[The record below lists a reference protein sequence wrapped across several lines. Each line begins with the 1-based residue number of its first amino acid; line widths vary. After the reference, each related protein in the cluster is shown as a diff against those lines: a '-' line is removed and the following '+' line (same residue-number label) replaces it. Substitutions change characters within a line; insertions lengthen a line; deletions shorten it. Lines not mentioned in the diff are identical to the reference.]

1 MMQNVATTKSEVAA
15 FATGTQTSSF
25 TDSGANEQFGR
36 LLQEQKSTNSV
47 VVNSENSSP
56 KNSNKK
62 AAQQPE
68 ENIKND
74 LFVEANQNTSKDRV
88 KANDEQIPNTSQD
101 KTVID
106 SSDGSVLKGENV
118 DDNLKDE
125 LKVTNTNAEQQS
137 VSSSNQNDIESGE
150 ESANIVA
157 QEWVLLIDNLN
168 RLADITHTSNPTLV
182 EQNSHQLEVSVDEL
196 KLSSKIENAL
206 SEEIGESQFVDDHR
220 IGIDGFN
227 LLGTEDKKVPSEYI
241 LSSKKQT
248 EQAISSIVDK
258 ALGEVLAT
266 VEGEAEVDIPQKT
279 AKLILEQPL
288 VLKDLINQLRV
299 ASQESDADSTE
310 QQPLDTATDSAVKK
324 DSQLINLQA
333 DLTLTENKELLKTLV
348 IETDTNEPVK
358 QAKVDLSVTADKLAQ
373 TQQAEVET
381 TKLNLRVEKGEL
393 IEQDVQMTQVAAN
406 IQLNVNKTDKAVVN
420 NDLKSLLNLSD
431 SKLDKVLENIAQRVF
446 DSKNAGESISPEQLA
461 QQVVMPKPAEIINSL
476 ESSTKDFIS
485 ALKSGLEEFKNQLSQ
500 GREPGIDLKALMAEA
515 LAKTTD
521 PATVAKTPV
530 NLEQI
535 ASSVSQVL
543 DLAQSM
549 SRTIENRHDQAYSA
563 TLRDVAQIQ
572 GEQSKQIQLNQ
583 VESRFEK
590 AINIA
595 KPEGH
600 QQLAEK
606 VRWMVNTKNL
616 VAEIRLDPAE
626 LGSVH
631 VKVSMSGES
640 ATVNFVVQSQQARDA
655 VDTATPRLREMLAEK
670 GIELG
675 QSSVRQES
683 DGQQGHGDGE
693 LAKQGGRANG
703 ESEETDMSEQVLA
716 QQNIV
721 NGALGGIDYFV

>member
-36 LLQEQKSTNSV
+36 LLQEQRSTNSV

-68 ENIKND
+68 ANIKND

-101 KTVID
+101 KAVTD

-137 VSSSNQNDIESGE
+137 VSSSNQNDIESGD

-206 SEEIGESQFVDDHR
+206 SEEVGEGQFVDNLR
-220 IGIDGFN
+220 LSIDDIT
-227 LLGTEDKKVPSEYI
+227 LLGTEDKKVPSEHI
-241 LSSKKQT
+241 VSTKKQT
-248 EQAISSIVDK
+248 EQTISSIVDK
-258 ALGEVLAT
+258 ALGEVLAA
-266 VEGEAEVDIPQKT
+266 VEGETEVDIPQKT

-299 ASQESDADSTE
+299 ASQESDTDSTE
-310 QQPLDTATDSAVKK
+310 QQSLDTTTDSAVKK
-324 DSQLINLQA
+324 DSQLINQQA
-333 DLTLTENKELLKTLV
+333 DLTLAENKDLLKTLV
-348 IETDTNEPVK
+348 VEIDTNEPDKLVK
-358 QAKVDLSVTADKLAQ
+358 ANFSDTLEKLAQ

-381 TKLNLRVEKGEL
+381 TKLNPIAEKAEL

-461 QQVVMPKPAEIINSL
+461 QQVVMPKSAEIISSL

-521 PATVAKTPV
+521 PASVAKTPV